1 MSFKKLSVPVFVSVL
16 AVGAGCGW
24 AQGGQASGL
33 TIPAGTKISVL
44 KYRDG
49 SVVTLKPAEQVAFLL
64 VYTIEDLEST
74 CASPNF
80 GGPGRP
86 CLMSEL
92 LSGIKTK
99 DGQPVGLTINPVQDP
114 KYHYLLQIIGQSCII
129 TATPKGPGLGA
140 FAWVGRPGAMGS
152 GTFYYNPDGAD
163 MIKAKELG
171 EMGYEG
177 NGFKKQ

>member
-1 MSFKKLSVPVFVSVL
+1 MSPRKWNFGIFVSVL
-16 AVGAGCGW
+16 VVGVWWSW
-24 AQGGQASGL
+24 AKGGQATGI
-33 TIPAGTKISVL
+33 TIPAGTKISAL

-49 SVVTLKPAEQVAFLL
+49 SVVNLKPAEQVAFLV

-99 DGQPVGLTINPVQDP
+99 GGQPVGLTINPVQDP

-140 FAWVGRPGAMGS
+140 FAWVGRPGTMGS

-177 NGFKKQ
+177 NGFKQQ

>member
-1 MSFKKLSVPVFVSVL
+1 MSSGKWNLPVLASVL
-16 AVGAGCGW
+16 AVGVWCGW

-33 TIPAGTKISVL
+33 TVPAGTKISTL
-44 KYRDG
+44 KYSDG
-49 SVVTLKPAEQVAFLL
+49 GVVNLKPAEQVAFLL
-64 VYTIEDLEST
+64 VYTIKDLETTCTST
-74 CASPNF
+74 LF

-92 LSGIKTK
+92 LSGIKTTN
-99 DGQPVGLTINPVQDP
+99 GQPVGLTVNPVKDSN
-114 KYHYLLQIIGQSCII
+114 YRYLLQIIGKSCII

-140 FAWVGRPGAMGS
+140 FAWVGQPGAMGS
-152 GTFYYNPDGAD
+152 GGFYYNPDGAD

-177 NGFKKQ
+177 TGFKQQ